1 MQMLIQLWC
10 HTDGIVQILV
20 VDIREYIDAHDI
32 GDSRY
37 KDIYTELDTP
47 KAATAESTIMISN
60 VVKLVQISAEVNSP
74 ILHPL

>member
-20 VDIREYIDAHDI
+20 VDIREYIDAHVI
-32 GDSRY
+32 GDSWY

-47 KAATAESTIMISN
+47 KAATGEHDN
-60 VVKLVQISAEVNSP
+60 DQ
-74 ILHPL
+74 

>member
-32 GDSRY
+32 GNSWY

-47 KAATAESTIMISN
+47 KAAATGEHDN
-60 VVKLVQISAEVNSP
+60 DQ
-74 ILHPL
+74 